1 MVADELYADGYK
13 NLSEVNITL
22 DKRMNIFCGN
32 NAQGKTNL
40 IEAVWLC
47 SGCRSF
53 RGSREKEFIGF
64 TKDFADVRMK
74 FTNEIR
80 QQEIRFAAK
89 KGSVKD
95 KNVTLNGVKL
105 PVMSKLFGSFQ
116 CVVFTPDDLNLSK
129 GSPDNRRS
137 FIDLSI
143 SQIKS
148 SYVSALSTYNNVL
161 SQRNA
166 FLKNYLKNG
175 SSDLSMIEIWDE
187 QLAKAGAYIS
197 VLRNTYCNKLN
208 VYTESLYNSIASG
221 IENLKLYYQSTIFSD
236 LNGKTE
242 YEGELKQIYM
252 DKLKRTLNDDIRA
265 GFTTA
270 GVHRDDVITEI
281 DGQPARYLG
290 SQGQSRSIA
299 IVMKLAQAEILKS
312 EKGEYPVMLLDD
324 VMSEL
329 DEGRQ
334 RFILNSIENM
344 QVLITCCDKRFISEM
359 TGGKVFMVEK
369 GTVRDERQGV

>member
-1 MVADELYADGYK
+1 MIINEIYADGYK
-13 NLSEVNITL
+13 NLSEVDISL
-22 DKRMNIFCGN
+22 HEKMNIFCGD

-64 TKDFADVRMK
+64 TKELADVRIK
-74 FTNEIR
+74 FTDSVR
-80 QQEIRFAAK
+80 TQDIRFAAK
-89 KGSVKD
+89 KGSVKE
-95 KNVTLNGVKL
+95 KLVTLNGVKL
-105 PVMSKLFGSFQ
+105 PLMSKLFGSFK

-137 FIDLSI
+137 FIDLSV

-148 SYVSALSTYNNVL
+148 SYVSALNTYNNVL
-161 SQRNA
+161 NQRNA
-166 FLKNYLKNG
+166 LLKNYLRG
-175 SSDLSMIEIWDE
+175 GGDLSVLDVWDL

-197 VLRNTYCNKLN
+197 VLRNTYCNNLN
-208 VYTESLYNSIASG
+208 LYTERLYNSIASG
-221 IENLKLYYQSTIFSD
+221 KEQLKLYYQSTIYNN
-236 LNGKTE
+236 LNGITE
-242 YEGELKQIYM
+242 YEGELTDIYL
-252 DKLKRTLNDDIRA
+252 DRLKKSFSEDIKT
-265 GFTTA
+265 GFTTK
-270 GVHRDDVITEI
+270 GVHRDDLIAEI

-290 SQGQSRSIA
+290 SQGQSRSAA

-329 DEGRQ
+329 DSSR
-334 RFILNSIENM
+334 RKFILNSIENM
-344 QVLITCCDKRFISEM
+344 QVLITCCDKKAVSGMKGGRLF
-359 TGGKVFMVEK
+359 TLKGGKITDQK
-369 GTVRDERQGV
+369 

>member
-1 MVADELYADGYK
+1 MIINQLYADGYK

-74 FTNEIR
+74 FTDSVRE
-80 QQEIRFAAK
+80 QEIRFAAK
-89 KGSVKD
+89 KGSVKE
-95 KNVTLNGVKL
+95 KIVTLNGVKL

-137 FIDLSI
+137 FVDLAI
-143 SQIKS
+143 SQIKA

-161 SQRNA
+161 TQRNA
-166 FLKNYLKNG
+166 FLKNYMKSG
-175 SSDLSMIEIWDE
+175 GGDLGMIEIWDD

-208 VYTESLYNSIASG
+208 IYTKSLYNSITSG
-221 IENLKLYYQSTIFSD
+221 IEQLDLYYQSTVFSD
-236 LNGKTE
+236 LNGKKE
-242 YEGELKQIYM
+242 YEGELKEIYL
-252 DKLKRTLNDDIRA
+252 DKLKKSLNDDVRA
-265 GFTTA
+265 GFTTV
-270 GVHRDDVITEI
+270 GVHRDDVIAEI

-329 DEGRQ
+329 DGGRQ

-344 QVLITCCDKRFISEM
+344 QVLITCCDERFISEM
-359 TGGKVFMVEK
+359 TGGKVFILEK
-369 GTVRDERQGV
+369 GMIKEER

>member
-1 MVADELYADGYK
+1 MIINQLYADGYK

-74 FTNEIR
+74 FTDSFRE
-80 QQEIRFAAK
+80 QEIRFAAK
-89 KGSVKD
+89 KGSVKE
-95 KNVTLNGVKL
+95 KIVTLNGVKL

-137 FIDLSI
+137 FVDLAI

-161 SQRNA
+161 TQRNA
-166 FLKNYLKNG
+166 FLKNYMKSG
-175 SSDLSMIEIWDE
+175 GGDLGMIEIWDD

-208 VYTESLYNSIASG
+208 LYTKSLYNSISSG
-221 IENLKLYYQSTIFSD
+221 IEQLDLYYQSTIFSD
-236 LNGKTE
+236 LNGKKE
-242 YEGELKQIYM
+242 YEGELKKIYL
-252 DKLKRTLNDDIRA
+252 DKLKKSLNDDVRA
-265 GFTTA
+265 GFTTV
-270 GVHRDDVITEI
+270 GVHRDDIIAEI
-281 DGQPARYLG
+281 NGQPARYLG

-329 DEGRQ
+329 DGGRQ

-344 QVLITCCDKRFISEM
+344 QVLITCCDERFISEM
-359 TGGKVFMVEK
+359 TGGKVFIVEK
-369 GTVRDERQGV
+369 GTIKESLIK

>member
-1 MVADELYADGYK
+1 MIIDQICADGYK
-13 NLSEVNITL
+13 NLSEVNIL
-22 DKRMNIFCGN
+22 PDKRMNIFCGD

-64 TKDFADVRMK
+64 DKEFADVRLT
-74 FTNEIR
+74 FTDETR
-80 QQEIRFAAK
+80 KQEIRFAAK
-89 KGSVKD
+89 KGEMKE
-95 KNVTLNGVKL
+95 KLVTLNGVKL
-105 PVMSKLFGSFQ
+105 PLMSKLFGSFQ
-116 CVVFTPDDLNLSK
+116 CVVFTPDDLNLAK
-129 GSPDNRRS
+129 GSPENRRS

-143 SQIKS
+143 SQIKG
-148 SYVSALSTYNNVL
+148 SYVSALNTYNNVL
-161 SQRNA
+161 AQRNA
-166 FLKNYLKNG
+166 LLKSFSKSG
-175 SSDLSMIEIWDE
+175 GDIDSISVWDE

-197 VLRNTYCNKLN
+197 VIRNTYCNMLN
-208 VYTESLYNSIASG
+208 NYTSSLYNKLASG
-221 IENLKLYYQSTIFSD
+221 KENFQLYYQSTIYPD

-242 YEGELKQIYM
+242 YEGELTELYM
-252 DKLKRTLNDDIRA
+252 DKLKKSVNEDIRA
-265 GFTTA
+265 GFTTT
-270 GVHRDDVITEI
+270 GVHRDDIITLI

-299 IVMKLAQAEILKS
+299 IVFKLAQAEILKS

-329 DEGRQ
+329 DGGRQ

-344 QVLITCCDKRFISEM
+344 QVLVTCCDDRFLSDM
-359 TGGKVFMVEK
+359 TGGKVFRVNK
-369 GTVRDERQGV
+369 GRIS

>member
-1 MVADELYADGYK
+1 MVINEVYADGYK
-13 NLSEVNITL
+13 NLSDVNIVL
-22 DKRMNIFCGN
+22 DKRMNIFCGD

-40 IEAVWLC
+40 IEAIWLC

-64 TKDFADVRMK
+64 DKDLADVRMK
-74 FTNEIR
+74 FTDSFRE
-80 QQEIRFAAK
+80 QEIRFAAK

-95 KNVTLNGVKL
+95 KTVTLNGVKL
-105 PVMSKLFGSFQ
+105 PVMSRLFGSFQ

-137 FIDLSI
+137 FIDLAI
-143 SQIKS
+143 SQIKP
-148 SYVSALSTYNNVL
+148 SYVSALNTYNNVL
-161 SQRNA
+161 AQRNA
-166 FLKNYLKNG
+166 LMKNYLKSRDG
-175 SSDLSMIEIWDE
+175 DTSAIEIWDT

-208 VYTESLYNSIASG
+208 IFTDSLYNSITSG
-221 IENLKLYYQSTIFSD
+221 KEKLNLYYQSTVYTE
-236 LNGKTE
+236 LNGKKE
-242 YEGELKQIYM
+242 YEGELTEIYEQ
-252 DKLKRTLNDDIRA
+252 KLKKHLDDDLRA
-265 GFTTA
+265 GFTTV

-281 DGQPARYLG
+281 DGQPTRYLG
-290 SQGQSRSIA
+290 SQGQSRSVA
-299 IVMKLAQAEILKS
+299 IVMKLAQAEILNS

-329 DEGRQ
+329 DGNRQ

-344 QVLITCCDKRFISEM
+344 QVLITCCDEKFISEM
-359 TGGKVFMVEK
+359 TGGKVFIMKK
-369 GTVRDERQGV
+369 GRIQGG

>member
-1 MVADELYADGYK
+1 MVVNEVYADGYK

-22 DKRMNIFCGN
+22 DKRMNIFCGD

-64 TKDFADVRMK
+64 TKDFADVRIK
-74 FTNEIR
+74 FTDSFR
-80 QQEIRFAAK
+80 SQEIRFAAK
-89 KGSVKD
+89 KGNVRD
-95 KNVTLNGVKL
+95 KIVTLNGVKL
-105 PVMSKLFGSFQ
+105 PLMSKLFGSFQ

-129 GSPDNRRS
+129 GSPDNRRI
-137 FIDLSI
+137 FVDLAV
-143 SQIKS
+143 SQIKG
-148 SYVSALSTYNNVL
+148 SYVGALSTYNNVL
-161 SQRNA
+161 IQRNA
-166 FLKNYLKNG
+166 FLKNYTKNG
-175 SSDLSMIEIWDE
+175 GDINSIEVWDE

-208 VYTESLYNSIASG
+208 LYTKSLYNSIASG
-221 IENLKLYYQSTIFSD
+221 KEQLNLYYQSTVFPD
-236 LNGKTE
+236 LNGRKDNDSSLIDA
-242 YEGELKQIYM
+242 YIN
-252 DKLKRTLNDDIRA
+252 KLKKNIDDDIRA
-265 GFTTA
+265 GFTTI
-270 GVHRDDVITEI
+270 GVHRDDIVTEI

-329 DEGRQ
+329 DAGRQ
-334 RFILNSIENM
+334 SFILNSIENM
-344 QVLITCCDKRFISEM
+344 QVLITCCDERFISEM
-359 TGGKVFMVEK
+359 TGGKVFYLKNGRVVNGK
-369 GTVRDERQGV
+369 